1 MKIKTNRHLFY
12 QLSIQQRLPLLI
24 CTLLL
29 SAITIYG
36 FANYYSLK
44 KATLIIGENRLSSL
58 TDQMSTMFG
67 QSSEGLLNIG
77 NSTATQSTLIQCLK
91 SNGNKFRKETIGA
104 LNKLHRD
111 SNWVSTTLV
120 NASMAPVL
128 RSDNSTRELKINLKS
143 VIQYDNVSSNSS
155 RVGKLYN
162 INGTMYY
169 PVIIV
174 VNEEKQIIGYIISW
188 VMVNTSQKTVTQF
201 SKLMGTGAGFYIVNT
216 DGSLWTNLVKPI
228 KAKPVAINT
237 KGKIMEY
244 TDADGRLLMASAKI
258 IPGTAW
264 IIMIEFPEDK
274 LLASLSTFVKWIFGI
289 GLVLMAVGIF
299 AAWIM
304 SRNITKPLN
313 RLTIAATA
321 ISKGNYS
328 ISEPITL
335 PKNDELGKLANAF
348 NFMATQVHQM
358 HQSLENKVEERTAQL
373 EAANKELEAFSYSV
387 SHDLRTPL
395 RAINGYSIML
405 KEDYESGLD
414 QEGKRILGNIITNA
428 RMMGQLIDDLLSF
441 SRLGKKELAK
451 TLVNMQLLVAAV
463 VEDLLQNEPENKYYV
478 VTGTLP
484 PVEADQVMIKQV
496 VVNLISNAIKY
507 SSKIAGP
514 EIEIGAIN
522 EDTNTVYYVKDNGA
536 GFDMAYSDKLFGV
549 FQRLH
554 SQEEFEGTGVGLALA
569 KRIIEKH
576 KGKIWAE
583 GAINKGATFYFS
595 IPKN

>member
-1 MKIKTNRHLFY
+1 ML
-12 QLSIQQRLPLLI
+12 
-24 CTLLL
+24 
-29 SAITIYG
+29 
-36 FANYYSLK
+36 
-44 KATLIIGENRLSSL
+44 
-58 TDQMSTMFG
+58 
-67 QSSEGLLNIG
+67 
-77 NSTATQSTLIQCLK
+77 
-91 SNGNKFRKETIGA
+91 
-104 LNKLHRD
+104 
-111 SNWVSTTLV
+111 
-120 NASMAPVL
+120 
-128 RSDNSTRELKINLKS
+128 
-143 VIQYDNVSSNSS
+143 
-155 RVGKLYN
+155 
-162 INGTMYY
+162 
-169 PVIIV
+169 
-174 VNEEKQIIGYIISW
+174 
-188 VMVNTSQKTVTQF
+188 
-201 SKLMGTGAGFYIVNT
+201 AG
-216 DGSLWTNLVKPI
+216 
-228 KAKPVAINT
+228 
-237 KGKIMEY
+237 
-244 TDADGRLLMASAKI
+244 
-258 IPGTAW
+258 
-264 IIMIEFPEDK
+264 
-274 LLASLSTFVKWIFGI
+274 LSTFVKWIIGI

-328 ISEPITL
+328 ISEPINVL
-335 PKNDELGKLANAF
+335 KNDELGKLANAF
-348 NFMATQVHQM
+348 NIMAAQVHQM
-358 HQSLENKVEERTAQL
+358 HLSLENKIEERTAQL
-373 EAANKELEAFSYSV
+373 ETVNKELEAFSYSV

-395 RAINGYSIML
+395 RAVSGYSIML

-414 QEGKRILGNIITNA
+414 QEGKRILGNIISNA

-451 TLVNMQLLVAAV
+451 TLVNMQLLVAGV
-463 VEDLLQNEPENKYYV
+463 VEELLQNEPENKYYV

-484 PVEADQVMIKQV
+484 SVEADQVMIKQV

>member
-44 KATLIIGENRLSSL
+44 KATLIIGEDRLSSL
-58 TDQMSTMFG
+58 TDQMSSMFG
-67 QSSEGLLNIG
+67 QSSQSLLNIG
-77 NSTATQSTLIQCLK
+77 NSTAAQSTLIQCLK
-91 SNGNKFRKETIGA
+91 SNGNKFRKETIEA
-104 LNKLHRD
+104 LNKLQRD
-111 SNWVSTTLV
+111 SNWVSTILLNMDLV
-120 NASMAPVL
+120 PVL
-128 RSDNSTRELKINLKS
+128 RSENSKREIKISLKG
-143 VIQYDNVSSNSS
+143 VIQYNNVGPNSS
-155 RVGKLYN
+155 RVGRIYN

-169 PVIIV
+169 PVITTIT
-174 VNEEKQIIGYIISW
+174 EKKQIIGYIISW
-188 VMVNTSQKTVTQF
+188 VVVNTTQKTVTQF
-201 SKLMGTGAGFYIVNT
+201 SKLLGMGAGFYIVNT

-264 IIMIEFPEDK
+264 LIMIEFPEDK
-274 LLASLSTFVKWIFGI
+274 MLAGLSTFVKWIIGI

-328 ISEPITL
+328 ISEPINVL
-335 PKNDELGKLANAF
+335 KNDELGKLANAF
-348 NFMATQVHQM
+348 NIMAAQVHQM
-358 HQSLENKVEERTAQL
+358 HLSLENKIEERTAQL
-373 EAANKELEAFSYSV
+373 ETVNKELEAFSYSV

-395 RAINGYSIML
+395 RAVSGYSIML

-414 QEGKRILGNIITNA
+414 QEGKRILGNIISNA

-451 TLVNMQLLVAAV
+451 TLVNMQLLVAGV
-463 VEDLLQNEPENKYYV
+463 VEELLQNEPENKYYV

-484 PVEADQVMIKQV
+484 SVEADQVMIKQV